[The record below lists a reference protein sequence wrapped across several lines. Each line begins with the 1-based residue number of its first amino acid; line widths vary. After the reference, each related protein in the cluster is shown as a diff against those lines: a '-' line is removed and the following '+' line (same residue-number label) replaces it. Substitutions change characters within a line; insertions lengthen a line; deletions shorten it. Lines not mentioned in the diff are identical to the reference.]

1 MDDERHLIILKLINF
16 DASIRELKDLLR
28 SFVWDYEGSC
38 AELNCEHICKVIRR
52 YLNSDLTKHDIEEWA
67 NLIEAREDITFELSK
82 KSLLQNVIHEL
93 ANPKLSTEL
102 SIKKGEEIIDLLCWA
117 DAEFIAKVES
127 RVRKTGMAIWSYQAK
142 KLWWR

>member
-102 SIKKGEEIIDLLCWA
+102 SIKKGEEIIDLLC
-117 DAEFIAKVES
+117 
-127 RVRKTGMAIWSYQAK
+127 
-142 KLWWR
+142 